1 MRILQVAQ
9 KNTFPPFDGGK
20 LAMLSMAK
28 GLKNQGHTI
37 EQFFANTPSHPALAA
52 PPDSPFKV
60 FTFPLD
66 TQPKASG
73 ALHNLLFSS
82 RSYNVSRFVSE
93 ALAKALET
101 QIEAGQYDIIQAE
114 SIYGMAMLEPI
125 RHRIQV
131 PVVCRAHNA
140 EFLIWQRKARGERN
154 PVLRHYLNL
163 MAARLRRDEL
173 NLLSQANA
181 IVPISEVDLEHFR
194 QLGFNGKAFVSG
206 VSCDLQPAG
215 EARPGHQEAS
225 LFHLGAMNWLPN
237 VEAVDW
243 FVDSIWPRLKQHFPQ
258 LSFRLAGLSMPER
271 FKKLEA
277 QGIFSETADDAAAFM
292 EKSGIMIVPLQSG
305 SGIRVKIIEGLSLGK
320 VIISTSVGIEG
331 IPVQPGKHLFVA
343 NTADEFIR
351 VLEKLFEEPELA
363 GAISKNARI
372 FAQHHFHPDSLAKSL
387 AQFYQTVINA

>member
-9 KNTFPPFDGGK
+9 KNTFPPYDGGT

-28 GLKNQGHTI
+28 GLMHQGHTI
-37 EQFFANTPSHPALAA
+37 EQFFANTPSHPDLAA
-52 PPDSPFKV
+52 AADYPFKV

-66 TQPKASG
+66 TRPKASG

-82 RSYNVSRFVSE
+82 RSYNVSRFSSE
-93 ALAKALET
+93 ALAKALEK
-101 QIEAGQYDIIQAE
+101 QIETGHYDLIQAE

-125 RHRIQV
+125 RSRIKV

-154 PVLRHYLNL
+154 PVLRRYLNL

-173 NLLSQANA
+173 DLLSQADA

-194 QLGFNGKAFVSG
+194 QLGFSGKAFVSG
-206 VSCDLQPAG
+206 VACDLQPAA
-215 EARPGHQEAS
+215 EARPGHQEGS

-243 FVDSIWPRLKQHFPQ
+243 FVETIWPVLQQQFPQ
-258 LSFRLAGLSMPER
+258 LNLRLAGLSMPER

-277 QGIFSETADDAAAFM
+277 QRIFSETADDAAAFM

-320 VIISTSVGIEG
+320 VIISTTLGLEG
-331 IPVQPGKHLFVA
+331 IPAEHGKHIFVA
-343 NTADEFIR
+343 DTADEFVK
-351 VLEKLFEEPELA
+351 VLQKLFEEPELA

-372 FAQHHFHPDSLAKSL
+372 FAHHHFHPDSLAQSL
-387 AQFYQTVINA
+387 AQFYQTLISA